1 LTDTGGKSFQHPDAL
16 TSMESVLGPAKAGRY
31 RDRLKFLRTVIAS
44 EYFNDASAWLDDPA
58 CREGG

>member
-1 LTDTGGKSFQHPDAL
+1 MQHFDAL
-16 TSMESVLGPAKAGRY
+16 TPMESVLGVAKAGGY
-31 RDRLKFLRTVIAS
+31 RARFKFLRAAIAS